1 MFFGVIDFVI
11 DLGFAPITSI
21 TAQPGPVRVNL
32 APFTRFEM
40 IAFGRHAA
48 VSEVIGSPRP
58 YMEGCGEGRIWAVRK
73 KYI

>member
-21 TAQPGPVRVNL
+21 TAQLGPVRVKNTHL
-32 APFTRFEM
+32 TRFEL

-48 VSEVIGSPRP
+48 GS
-58 YMEGCGEGRIWAVRK
+58 
-73 KYI
+73 